1 MDKLTDTHVA
11 KAGTKPTDFGRAL
24 LERLRRDPVPRLRIP
39 TDDPQEDRLVLDSE
53 SCRFDVEWHL
63 RPDRTSHVDIFVE
76 HRSDPA
82 LLADWLA
89 SNLDRVN
96 EETDSELDD
105 YAVPGATYACPT
117 QWTETWSP
125 QAGTEFIDWIVRC
138 LNAFSTVPVARPSH
152 PRRNGLQ
159 TIATPRP

>member
-63 RPDRTSHVDIFVE
+63 YPDRTSHVDIFVE

-82 LLADWLA
+82 LLTGWLA
-89 SNLDRVN
+89 RNLDRVN
-96 EETDSELDD
+96 SETDSELDD
-105 YAVPGATYACPT
+105 YAVPGATYACPQ
-117 QWTETWSP
+117 QWADAWSP

-138 LNAFSTVPVARPSH
+138 LNAFSTVPVANSVPGETDTNPEPPTRP
-152 PRRNGLQ
+152 
-159 TIATPRP
+159 